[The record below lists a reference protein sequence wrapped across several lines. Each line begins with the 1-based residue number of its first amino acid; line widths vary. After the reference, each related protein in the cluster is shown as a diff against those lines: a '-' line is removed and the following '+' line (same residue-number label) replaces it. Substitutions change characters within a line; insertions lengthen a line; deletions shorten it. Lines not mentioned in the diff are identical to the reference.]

1 MRVFYAHTA
10 GHMESLALPV
20 FLRKLDPRLTEPG
33 RLIPVCPA
41 KYVPGP
47 RPLRSDLTPAER
59 KMHPLSGLTGKALID
74 QITSRL
80 SEPYFRGSEYADVVA
95 LLIVDDAD
103 CRFCPG
109 APFAKDCG
117 TKQEALDKWCK
128 DIADAV
134 ADALGRPLPII
145 PMLASPEGEAWLY
158 ADWAEGFGKQ
168 YPTLAHD
175 LKKRIDGEILRGV
188 TIEDWGAWSATS
200 KSCAT
205 KFSDEIMKLDA
216 SLADFR
222 YSKAN
227 DGAEMLRRVRPS
239 AIANVCTTFFGPAYQ
254 SVRRLP

>member
-188 TIEDWGAWSATS
+188 AVEDWGAWSDPQ
-200 KSCAT
+200 KSCAA
-205 KFSDEIMKLDA
+205 KFSDEIIKQDA
-216 SLADFR
+216 GLAGFR

-227 DGAEMLRRVRPS
+227 HGASMLRRVRPS
-239 AIANVCTTFFGPAYQ
+239 AIAEVCTTFFRPAYQ

>member
-20 FLRKLDPRLTEPG
+20 FLRKLDPRLAEPG

-47 RPLRSDLTPAER
+47 RPLRSDLTPDQR
-59 KMHPLSGLTGKALID
+59 RMHPLSGLTGKALID

-80 SEPYFRGSEYADVVA
+80 SEPFFRGSEYADVVA
-95 LLIVDDAD
+95 LLLIDDAD

-117 TKQEALDKWCK
+117 TKQEALEKWCT
-128 DIADAV
+128 DIAGAV
-134 ADALGRPLPII
+134 ADALGRPLPVIA
-145 PMLASPEGEAWLY
+145 MMASPEGEAWLY

-168 YPTLAHD
+168 YPTLAHH
-175 LKKRIDGEILRGV
+175 LRKRIDGEILRGV

-216 SLADFR
+216 SLAGFR
-222 YSKAN
+222 YSKAIH
-227 DGAEMLRRVRPS
+227 GAEMLRRVRPS